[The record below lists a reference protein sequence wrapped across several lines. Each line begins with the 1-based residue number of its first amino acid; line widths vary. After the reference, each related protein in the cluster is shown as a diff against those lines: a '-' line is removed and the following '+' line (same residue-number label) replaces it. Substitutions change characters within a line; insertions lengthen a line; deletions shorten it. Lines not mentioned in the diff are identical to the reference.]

1 MCIGLYV
8 GIVRFELKFYIMY
21 FVPDRFIFLSVSM
34 FIYLSVVDPEWASY
48 TLGVF
53 LCFECCGVHRA
64 LGTHLTRT
72 KSIKVDN
79 WDDEQVL
86 VSATRFY
93 ELLCRCSMKHNVI
106 CY

>member
-1 MCIGLYV
+1 MV
-8 GIVRFELKFYIMY
+8 DIVSHPVVLRWFI
-21 FVPDRFIFLSVSM
+21 FIFLYI
-34 FIYLSVVDPEWASY
+34 FILDPEWASY

-86 VSATRFY
+86 VNI
-93 ELLCRCSMKHNVI
+93 K
-106 CY
+106 